1 MLRVAYI
8 GTGHVVEAIHL
19 PAMGRVRNATLTGGY
34 DLSAR
39 QRLTWERATR
49 TPGYA
54 SVDELFDRAKPD
66 VVVIATPPD
75 SHVEH
80 CVRALEF
87 GAHVICEKPVASSV
101 LEADQIASAAA
112 GSGRAV
118 AVNHHF
124 RYQPIFSAIKSA
136 ADSGRFGEPTFCQ
149 ISQHMDLP
157 PWDEPAPWRAAM
169 AHRSLLESG
178 IHFVDLLLHLFGRLP
193 REVAYHRSA
202 GPGGPGTAEAVQLL
216 TLDFGDGRLAQLTI
230 DRLCR
235 AATRYGDLRLDCTE
249 ASLRASIG
257 GRMLLRIGKERA
269 SRAGV
274 RVDYGRGG
282 LAWYERGLRR
292 RVLARNPVRAEVP
305 ATARLISEA
314 LDAFTAGRPPPSDL
328 AQARAALA
336 VIEAAYRFAECGS
349 VRGAAD
355 VAERSE
361 QHGNPR
367 TPA

>member
-1 MLRVAYI
+1 MARVAYI

-19 PAMGRVRNATLTGGY
+19 PALARVRNVTLTGGY
-34 DLSAR
+34 DLSAQQR
-39 QRLTWERATR
+39 QTWERVTR

-66 VVVIATPPD
+66 VVVVATPPD
-75 SHVEH
+75 SHVEG

-87 GAHVICEKPVASSV
+87 GAHVICEKPIASSV

-112 GSGRAV
+112 SSERAV

-124 RYQPIFSAIKSA
+124 RYQPIFSAIKTA
-136 ADSGRFGEPTFCQ
+136 VDSRRFGEPTFCQ
-149 ISQHMDLP
+149 ISQLMDLP
-157 PWDEPAPWRAAM
+157 PWDEPTAWRAAM
-169 AHRSLLESG
+169 AHHSLLESG
-178 IHFVDLLLHLFGRLP
+178 IHFVDLLLHLFGTLP

-235 AATRYGDLRLDCTE
+235 AATRYGELRLDCTD

-269 SRAGV
+269 ARAGV
-274 RVDYGRGG
+274 RVDYGRAG

-292 RVLARNPVRAEVP
+292 GVLARNPVRAEIP

-314 LDAFTAGRPPPSDL
+314 LDAFAAGRRPPSDL
-328 AQARAALA
+328 AQARTALT
-336 VIEAAYRFAECGS
+336 VIEAAYRFADGNS
-349 VRGAAD
+349 PRGAAD
-355 VAERSE
+355 AAEWSE
-361 QHGNPR
+361 PHGNPR
-367 TPA
+367 TSA